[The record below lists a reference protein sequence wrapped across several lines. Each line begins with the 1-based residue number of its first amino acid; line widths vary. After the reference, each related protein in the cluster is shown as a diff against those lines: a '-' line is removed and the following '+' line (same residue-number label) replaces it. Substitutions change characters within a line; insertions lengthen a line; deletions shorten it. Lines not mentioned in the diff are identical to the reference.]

1 MYEDSRQERDCME
14 REQTVGRDE
23 MTKTIRQI
31 AEEMGVSRQSVYER
45 IRESGLSLDRL
56 TTERRGNQRF
66 FGEESA
72 AKIKACCQRTT
83 DSENSDRDSDT
94 VQLRAERAK
103 TVELTAQLQSAR
115 AKIGE
120 LERRLEEERARSD
133 AERERMLAQISDLT
147 QAVKAANVLS
157 ATAMQ
162 RAERVGLMER
172 IRRMLPGGKKGT
184 EE

>member
-1 MYEDSRQERDCME
+1 M
-14 REQTVGRDE
+14 
-23 MTKTIRQI
+23 KTIRQI

-45 IRESGLSLDRL
+45 IRENGLSLDSL
-56 TTERRGNQRF
+56 TTQRRGNQRF
-66 FGEESA
+66 FGKESA
-72 AKIKACCQRTT
+72 AKIKACCQRLT
-83 DSENSDRDSDT
+83 DSENSENDSDT
-94 VQLRAERAK
+94 AQLRAERAK